1 MGARTSTI
9 KCARLE
15 DLATVP
21 RSEKEP
27 LLRVREGDIGY
38 VNVQV
43 EGHEYLV
50 TRTGQFGVQVCRL
63 DIEDLP
69 LATRFIQAIKEFF
82 THRVAD
88 FFQLRGVGSRSYRIG
103 KAVESWTGF
112 ADGQEKAEGPPSVLA
127 PTVSIQTPGKKTT
140 EGQSNYAVVH
150 LANHG
155 TRPAGKIKIST
166 ACKPLS
172 ERDYTWRNGLLCRLF
187 GPATKLQAGAAP
199 ELDDEACRTELT
211 AAFDLA
217 GEDAQQAF
225 ARLYETM
232 LAMVGVQGA
241 AVANAGSAHVP
252 LVTRAKLLLLGCAIS
267 THVCAEQTPRK
278 RSPQEAAEVLGM
290 LGSSWHQ
297 LSDHS
302 EAAIQCWQAARRL
315 SRCEL
320 GLQMLL
326 ELIGRPTDLPEPVVE
341 QWQAAL
347 RIYLQ
352 ACDYLSSRSDAARQE
367 DARRG
372 SANADGN
379 IASELDALRAWT
391 GHPIGAA
398 EYAAAMLADANHP
411 RENRLAY
418 RALIGAVK
426 LMQIRALADP
436 AWMKAQRRAME
447 GAGSMPSLAAP
458 LSKDEVVALAL
469 WRNGFRDDLDDGL
482 LAQFQHLL
490 NKLVLEWLP
499 RRRVDLLTGVEN
511 ELMPDDSPVALA
523 LGDPMTQAVTRRT
536 VTQQSQDYHTAMGRM
551 TRLLV
556 LHFKMVAGIP
566 LLQHE
571 ALLRDVLV
579 IEDRIQKLG
588 LPGGEAA
595 QLEPELEHIL
605 ARLDSVA
612 RVMEIDNGVQSYS
625 KDDLRKLR
633 HEHHIQGDTKT
644 CLAELRGHLASMDG
658 RFAKSTLALESQ
670 HRFDMVAQ
678 DIASRQRMACLV
690 RYGLLTQWLCSTEFG
705 MRVHAYTVTDAFKN
719 AVISDLTDLPANS
732 PHRLEIKAELNRIT
746 RIDLDLIDEWA
757 VEAGMPSAS
766 ASLSIP
772 AKPEASAQVPGI
784 ARRFQEYRQVV
795 AMLRAG
801 RDKADA
807 GVVLP
812 ETPRTRED
820 FRQIASHRID
830 TNLGNGAKGSVSR
843 TGGAGAS
850 VSIGAGAAA
859 ILAGPA
865 PTISV
870 SFSQASTTTRT
881 GSFGILSSSVGGQTM
896 TVSETTGD
904 TGQVG
909 AGISVS
915 TTTALD
921 VGVDASYVD
930 RDGTEIGIAIRSPAT
945 PGSRD
950 WVKTSQDAVNVV
962 FGKKLANK
970 IEKDLA
976 AAPYPSKGDRA
987 LRELCYQCFQPLLKG
1002 ALALNVFDN
1011 KTSSESVNAGISA
1024 GVGFKVKE
1032 GLLQGALN
1040 ARLGKE
1046 TDLLTRQTRVDRTG
1060 STRVA
1065 VHGIGAGSRCS
1076 AAVRV
1081 LATVLPSELTSHLK
1095 SALSSGELVGTTVT
1109 FRERGAQ
1116 HFIRRETRD
1125 GLTQPSFAWDIVF
1138 RNVDDLIAHSNI
1150 PEVQEQWGAYN
1161 ESLTP
1166 DAMKL
1171 ELDKCMQYLRLH
1183 TRDSRQ
1189 TFMVRRYLVDDK
1201 LTELNAWTALAEGLS
1216 GDIFPFG
1223 DLCDRYAV
1231 TQRCLS
1237 LLTKNEHYKL
1247 GGFGAY
1253 TGDFREEE
1261 IGLHGG
1267 LMLTETRTV
1276 SVSTELLWFNARIS
1290 PRAPKSLEE
1299 TDASGSEGTNPTLLV
1314 QPREKPARAS
1324 YSPELRN
1331 PSHSEV
1337 QAQVGS
1343 PIPSQELD
1351 HAPLL
1356 H

>member
-1 MGARTSTI
+1 MGDRIFTI

-15 DLATVP
+15 DLATIP

-50 TRTGQFGVQVCRL
+50 TRTHQFGVQVTRL

-69 LATRFIQAIKEFF
+69 LPARFFQAIKEFF
-82 THRVAD
+82 THQIAD

-112 ADGQEKAEGPPSVLA
+112 ADGQEKAEGPPSVLT
-127 PTVSIQTPGKKTT
+127 PTVSFQTPGRRTT
-140 EGQSNYAVVH
+140 EGQSDYAVVH

-172 ERDYTWRNGLLCRLF
+172 ERDCAWRNGLLCQLF
-187 GPATKLQAGAAP
+187 GPATRLQAGKTP
-199 ELDDEACRTELT
+199 ELDDAACRTELA

-232 LAMVGVQGA
+232 HVMVSAQGSALAD
-241 AVANAGSAHVP
+241 AGSANVP
-252 LVTRAKLLLLGCAIS
+252 LVTRAKLLLLGSAIS
-267 THVCAEQTPRK
+267 TQVSAEQKPRK

-290 LGSSWHQ
+290 LGSSWHE

-302 EAAIQCWQAARRL
+302 EAAIQCWQVARRL
-315 SRCEL
+315 SRCEF

-326 ELIGRPTDLPEPVVE
+326 ELIGRPADLPGPVVE
-341 QWQAAL
+341 QRQAAL

-352 ACDYLSSRSDAARQE
+352 SCDYLIARSDAARHE
-367 DARRG
+367 CAAG
-372 SANADGN
+372 
-379 IASELDALRAWT
+379 ASEIDALRAWT

-398 EYAAAMLADANHP
+398 EYAAGMLADANHP
-411 RENRLAY
+411 RQNRLAY
-418 RALIGAVK
+418 RALLGAVK
-426 LMQIRALADP
+426 LLQIRALADP
-436 AWMKAQRRAME
+436 AWMKAQRQVME
-447 GAGSMPSLAAP
+447 AESSGPSLTAP

-490 NKLVLEWLP
+490 NKLVMEWLP
-499 RRRVDLLTGVEN
+499 RRHVDLLTGVES

-523 LGDPMTQAVTRRT
+523 LGDPMTRAATRRT

-551 TRLLV
+551 ARLLV
-556 LHFKMVAGIP
+556 LHFKMAAGAP
-566 LLQHE
+566 LRQHE

-579 IEDRIQKLG
+579 FGDEIRKLG
-588 LPGGEAA
+588 LPAEAA
-595 QLEPELEHIL
+595 AEFELELEHIL

-612 RVMEIDNGVQSYS
+612 RVMEIDKGAQSYS
-625 KDDLRKLR
+625 TDNLQKL
-633 HEHHIQGDTKT
+633 HHHLHIHGDTKT
-644 CLAELRGHLASMDG
+644 CLAELRRHLAAMQA
-658 RFAKSTLALESQ
+658 RFAQTDLALESQ
-670 HRFDMVAQ
+670 HRFDGVAQ
-678 DIASRQRMACLV
+678 DIATTQQIACLV

-705 MRVHAYTVTDAFKN
+705 MRLHAYTVTDAFKN
-719 AVISDLTDLPANS
+719 AVISNLIDFPANR
-732 PHRLEIKAELNRIT
+732 PHRQEIEAELSGIT
-746 RIDLDLIDEWA
+746 RIDLDVIDEWA
-757 VEAGMPSAS
+757 VEVGMLCATAPQGMPAGSEVS
-766 ASLSIP
+766 TGV
-772 AKPEASAQVPGI
+772 PEMS
-784 ARRFQEYRQVV
+784 RRFREYRQVV

-812 ETPRTRED
+812 EAPRTRED
-820 FRQIASHRID
+820 FRRIASHRID

-843 TGGAGAS
+843 TAGAAAS
-850 VSIGAGAAA
+850 VSIDAGAAT

-904 TGQVG
+904 TGQIG

-915 TTTALD
+915 TATALD

-930 RDGTEIGIAIRSPAT
+930 RDGTEIGIAIRAPAI

-950 WVKTSQDAVNVV
+950 WVKTSQNAVNVV

-976 AAPYPSKGDRA
+976 AVPYQSKGDRA

-1024 GVGFKVKE
+1024 GVGVKVKE
-1032 GLLQGALN
+1032 ELLQGSVN

-1065 VHGIGAGSRCS
+1065 VHGIGTGSRCS

-1081 LATVLPSELTSHLK
+1081 LATVLPREYTSHLK
-1095 SALSSGELVGTTVT
+1095 SGLSSGELVGTTVT

-1125 GLTQPSFAWDIVF
+1125 GITQPSFAWDIVF
-1138 RNVDDLIAHSNI
+1138 RNVDDLIAHLNM
-1150 PEVQEQWGAYN
+1150 PEVHEQWTAYN
-1161 ESLTP
+1161 ESQTP
-1166 DAMKL
+1166 DVVKL
-1171 ELDKCMQYLRLH
+1171 ELGKCMQYLRLH

-1189 TFMVRRYLVDDK
+1189 TFMVRRYLLDDK

-1216 GDIFPFG
+1216 GAIFPFG
-1223 DLCDRYAV
+1223 DLCSRYAV

-1299 TDASGSEGTNPTLLV
+1299 TDASVSKGHNPTLLV
-1314 QPREKPARAS
+1314 KPREKSIRAS

-1331 PSHSEV
+1331 PPHSEV